1 MVGYKVSV
9 AVKHPFSPAAAA
21 VAAVWSSS
29 SSIKEQQ
36 QQHYEAAAAAA
47 ALGHKHGIKQL
58 HTGRLCFLRSLNT
71 LGTTTSS
78 ATNYR

>member
-9 AVKHPFSPAAAA
+9 AVKHPFSRAAAA

-36 QQHYEAAAAAA
+36 QHYEAAAAAA
-47 ALGHKHGIKQL
+47 QGHKHGIKL
-58 HTGRLCFLRSLNT
+58 LNTERLCFLRSPNT

>member
-9 AVKHPFSPAAAA
+9 AVKHPFSPVAAA

-29 SSIKEQQ
+29 SSIKEQ

-58 HTGRLCFLRSLNT
+58 T
-71 LGTTTSS
+71 LDVCVSS
-78 ATNYR
+78 AV

>member
-21 VAAVWSSS
+21 VAAVRSSSS

-36 QQHYEAAAAAA
+36 QHYEAAAAAAA

-58 HTGRLCFLRSLNT
+58 NTGRLCFLRSLNT
-71 LGTTTSS
+71 R
-78 ATNYR
+78 NDDVKCH